1 MLEDELEWKNDEC
14 QRQKQMISNFV
25 EKMARKSGDLRY
37 YQDKQLQWIQEKKE
51 MEQVKNEK
59 E

>member
-14 QRQKQMISNFV
+14 QRQKQLISNFV

-51 MEQVKNEK
+51 MEQVKMEK

>member
-14 QRQKQMISNFV
+14 QRQEQVINNFV
-25 EKMARKSGDLRY
+25 EKMAKKSGDLRY

-51 MEQVKNEK
+51 MEQVKMEK